1 MDSSTKLIWNPDEIR
16 IPPHTLVAI
25 CGTANSGKTTFAQKA
40 FNDEQIICSDS
51 VLENFANQLVQIT
64 EKDLQLTP
72 NSEHWEEISNHL
84 GRIAY
89 LKTQDAL
96 LSMVFQSSQENSIT
110 VFDSVH
116 YNFPDRLGTLLRYS
130 NFFENIYLIVINPPL
145 EEIKSRQLKIV
156 SPNLKAMGFKFP
168 DERDILNQYYILK
181 NQLTSK
187 QVSIGVSKVFV
198 LEDPNNFKIG
208 FI

>member
-1 MDSSTKLIWNPDEIR
+1 MVNDLIWNPDEIR
-16 IPPHTLVAI
+16 IPSHTLVAI
-25 CGTANSGKTTFAQKA
+25 CGTANSGKTTFVQKA

-51 VLENFANQLVQIT
+51 VLENFANQLVRIT

-72 NSEHWEEISNHL
+72 SSEHWEEISNHL

-145 EEIKSRQLKIV
+145 EEIKSRKLKTV

-168 DERDILNQYYILK
+168 DERDILNQYYTLK

-187 QVSIGVSKVFV
+187 QVSIGVSKAFV
-198 LEDPNNFKIG
+198 LEDPNNFKIE